1 MMSTLQNQEAPAG
14 HRIMIFDDDTDLLE
28 VCSII
33 LRTKKFD
40 VIARNK
46 CNEIIADVEN
56 SKPDVILMDNWIPD
70 TGGVKA
76 TQMIKNNDQLR
87 NIPVIFFSANSN
99 IAQLSTEAGADYYLQ
114 KPFDLSELENV
125 VTTAIHKRVL
135 Q

>member
-1 MMSTLQNQEAPAG
+1 MSTLQSNDTLAG

-114 KPFDLSELENV
+114 KPFDLSELEDV